1 MGEEG
6 SQPAQAS
13 PTKLRY
19 NQLRKD
25 ERESSPCLQTWR
37 LVPYVW
43 NIYKVDGQ
51 LAVKAVCGESRT
63 HGLEWEK
70 TP

>member
-1 MGEEG
+1 MGTIG
-6 SQPAQAS
+6 V
-13 PTKLRY
+13 
-19 NQLRKD
+19 D

-63 HGLEWEK
+63 HGLEWGK